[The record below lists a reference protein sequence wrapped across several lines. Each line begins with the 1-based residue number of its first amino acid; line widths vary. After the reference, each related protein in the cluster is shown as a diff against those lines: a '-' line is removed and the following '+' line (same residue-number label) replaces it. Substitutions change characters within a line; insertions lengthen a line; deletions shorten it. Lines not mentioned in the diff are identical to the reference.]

1 MTQNDSN
8 AATQLLASK
17 LGRRYALSLL
27 GASGL
32 ATTFTLG
39 TQNKAKADKRCLN
52 VIQDWIIGQQ
62 SNPTLLANLYT
73 IDGVFEDVPNGFRI
87 QGPSNILCF
96 AQGVQKIF
104 GNIKI
109 ELQDIFVTR
118 KFAVIEYYFSATN
131 NGFLPVPETLGK
143 SFRVRTITVFE
154 LKGNK
159 ILRNSD
165 YYDNA
170 AILVQFGLIPPPPA
184 SLPPGC

>member
-1 MTQNDSN
+1 MTQNDSK
-8 AATQLLASK
+8 AAIDLVTSK

-32 ATTFTLG
+32 ATSFALG
-39 TQNKAKADKRCLN
+39 AQKAEADYIPN
-52 VIQDWIIGQQ
+52 VVQDWIIGQQ
-62 SNPTLLANLYT
+62 SNPTMLANLYT
-73 IDGVFEDVPNGFRI
+73 IDGIFEDVPNGFRI

-109 ELQDIFVTR
+109 EVLNIFATG

-131 NGFLPVPETLGK
+131 NGFLPVPETIGK
-143 SFRVRTITVFE
+143 SFRVRTITFLN

-159 ILRNSD
+159 IERSSD
-165 YYDNA
+165 YYDSA

-184 SLPPGC
+184 AQPPGC

>member
-1 MTQNDSN
+1 MTRNDSN
-8 AATQLLASK
+8 SATQLLVSK

-32 ATTFTLG
+32 ATTFALG
-39 TQNKAKADKRCLN
+39 AQNQARADDIPN

-73 IDGVFEDVPNGFRI
+73 IDGIFEDVPNGFRI

-109 ELQDIFVTR
+109 ELQDVFATK

-131 NGFLPVPETLGK
+131 NGFIPVPDTIGK
-143 SFRVRTITVFE
+143 TFRVRTVTFFE
-154 LKGNK
+154 LKRNK
-159 ILRNSD
+159 IQRNSD

-184 SLPPGC
+184 SSPPGC

>member
-1 MTQNDSN
+1 MTQNDSK
-8 AATQLLASK
+8 AATDLLTSK

-27 GASGL
+27 GAGGL
-32 ATTFTLG
+32 ATTFALG
-39 TQNKAKADKRCLN
+39 AQKAEARRSTPK
-52 VIQDWIIGQQ
+52 VIQNWIIGQQ

-73 IDGVFEDVPNGFRI
+73 LDGIFEDVPNGFSI

-109 ELQDIFVTR
+109 EVLNIFATG
-118 KFAVIEYYFSATN
+118 KFAVLEYYFSATN
-131 NGFLPVPETLGK
+131 NGFIPVPETLGK
-143 SFRVRTITVFE
+143 SFRVRTITLFE

-159 ILRNSD
+159 IERNSD

-170 AILVQFGLIPPPPA
+170 AILVQLGLIPPPPA
-184 SLPPGC
+184 AQPPGC